1 MLNSSSCEQLST
13 LSNFPKTAILSP
25 FFILTFPT
33 KIIELCQILPE
44 KGSYILKGRKLIMN
58 SELEFE
64 GKRSL
69 REGGRWI
76 YQSFHEC
83 GGGATLSSR
92 AQVVTLGRASSCL
105 VLQPLQ
111 KNPHIFCLLWG
122 VCQVFSPFFWSL
134 THTHTLPMQ
143 TYLSGTFFARAA
155 HLWWKSVILELYFIH
170 LLLSIKFCTLSSSLY
185 FQMATGTLI
194 WSLILRFIGEIA
206 GRPKSMRFMHQA
218 SYYVVKIVDN
228 IFGILPHKN
237 ICICLLLILDK
248 LAAGA
253 VLLAPLLLRET
264 Q

>member
-44 KGSYILKGRKLIMN
+44 KGSYILKGRKLIMI

-83 GGGATLSSR
+83 GGGNATLSSL

-111 KNPHIFCLLWG
+111 KKSSHFLPVMGSVPSFFS
-122 VCQVFSPFFWSL
+122 VFLITHS
-134 THTHTLPMQ
+134 HTHFSHAD
-143 TYLSGTFFARAA
+143 LSVRNFFARAA
-155 HLWWKSVILELYFIH
+155 HL
-170 LLLSIKFCTLSSSLY
+170 
-185 FQMATGTLI
+185 
-194 WSLILRFIGEIA
+194 
-206 GRPKSMRFMHQA
+206 
-218 SYYVVKIVDN
+218 
-228 IFGILPHKN
+228 
-237 ICICLLLILDK
+237 
-248 LAAGA
+248 
-253 VLLAPLLLRET
+253 
-264 Q
+264 

>member
-13 LSNFPKTAILSP
+13 LSNFPKTAILIP

-83 GGGATLSSR
+83 GGGNATLSSL

-122 VCQVFSPFFWSL
+122 VCQVFSPFFDHSL
-134 THTHTLPMQ
+134 THTLFPCRPICQ
-143 TYLSGTFFARAA
+143 ELFLQGQLIFDGN
-155 HLWWKSVILELYFIH
+155 LWFWN
-170 LLLSIKFCTLSSSLY
+170 CTLS
-185 FQMATGTLI
+185 I
-194 WSLILRFIGEIA
+194 
-206 GRPKSMRFMHQA
+206 
-218 SYYVVKIVDN
+218 YYY
-228 IFGILPHKN
+228 
-237 ICICLLLILDK
+237 
-248 LAAGA
+248 
-253 VLLAPLLLRET
+253 